1 MDPRVAIVGA
11 GPAGL
16 VLSLLLHRAGIESVV
31 LESRSR
37 EYVERRVRA
46 GVLEQGT
53 VDLLDDLGVADRLH
67 REGLVHRGIVLRFAG
82 EDHRI
87 PLSDLTGGRAIT
99 VYGQQEVVK
108 DLIAARLGD
117 RSGADPGDPILF
129 EAEALAVDPEMG
141 RIRYRHRGIEREIVA
156 DIVAGCDG
164 GHGVC
169 RGAIQ
174 VHLEMF
180 EKEYPFAWLGILARA
195 APAHDELIYSAHER
209 GFALHSMRTPA
220 ISRLYLQVRPS
231 ERIEE
236 WPDERIWAELQ
247 HRFARPGFRLNEGPI
262 LERSITPMRSAV
274 CEPMQHERL
283 YLAGDA
289 AHIVPATGAKGL
301 NLAVADVRTLAAAL
315 IAYFAAGEDS
325 GLASYSATCL
335 RRVWRAE
342 QFSAWM
348 TAMLHR
354 PEAESPFER
363 RLRESQLRYVVTSR
377 AAATTLAE
385 NYVGYE
391 WPQAGLDALAGAG
404 TDV

>member
-1 MDPRVAIVGA
+1 VDLPVAIVGG

-16 VLSLLLHRAGIESVV
+16 VLALLLWRAGIASVV

-53 VDLLDDLGVADRLH
+53 VDLLADLGVADRLH
-67 REGLVHRGIVLRFAG
+67 RKGLVHRGIILRFGG

-87 PLSDLTGGRAIT
+87 ALSDLTGGRVIT

-108 DLIAARLGD
+108 DLIAACLSD
-117 RSGADPGDPILF
+117 RPGVGPGDPILF
-129 EAEALAVDPEMG
+129 AAEVLAVDPERG
-141 RIRYRHRGIEREIVA
+141 RIRYRHGGVDREIA
-156 DIVAGCDG
+156 AEIVVGCDG

-169 RGAIQ
+169 RPTIQ
-174 VHLEMF
+174 AHLEVF
-180 EKEYPFAWLGILARA
+180 EREYPFAWLGILARA

-209 GFALHSMRTPA
+209 GFALHSMRSQA
-220 ISRLYLQVRPS
+220 ISRLYLQVRPH

-247 HRFARPGFRLNEGPI
+247 RRFARPGFRLNEGPI
-262 LERSITPMRSAV
+262 LEKSITPMRSAV
-274 CEPMQHERL
+274 CEPMQHGRL

-301 NLAVADVRTLAAAL
+301 NLAVADVRVLAAAL
-315 IAYFAAGEDS
+315 IAHFGSGDDA
-325 GLASYSATCL
+325 GLAAYSATCL
-335 RRVWRAE
+335 QRVWRAE

-354 PEAESPFER
+354 PDDETPFER

-377 AAATTLAE
+377 AAAMTLAE

-391 WPQAGLDALAGAG
+391 PETRAP
-404 TDV
+404 VH